1 MTPLLSTAE
10 SEILGILFG
19 DGSMS
24 KYRNSVHIAISGHK
38 YEDREYLVDRVR
50 PMFAG
55 LFGIL
60 LNVRYVKNENSMM
73 IYASNSA
80 IAMTLNEWG
89 MPYGR
94 KKLSRLVPTVRLDET
109 CFVRGIFDTDGCVY
123 RKYGEY
129 MQVQF
134 KSASPSL
141 MRYLKRCLLR
151 LGFHPTAITPDDTKF
166 RFFLSRQAEVTRFFR
181 TIEPRNSKHIKRFQ
195 KISVGSPFHP

>member
-60 LNVRYVKNENSMM
+60 LNVRFVKNENSMM

-94 KKLSRLVPTVRLDET
+94 KKLSRSCTN
-109 CFVRGIFDTDGCVY
+109 C
-123 RKYGEY
+123 
-129 MQVQF
+129 Q
-134 KSASPSL
+134 
-141 MRYLKRCLLR
+141 
-151 LGFHPTAITPDDTKF
+151 
-166 RFFLSRQAEVTRFFR
+166 TR
-181 TIEPRNSKHIKRFQ
+181 
-195 KISVGSPFHP
+195 

>member
-1 MTPLLSTAE
+1 
-10 SEILGILFG
+10 
-19 DGSMS
+19 MS

-73 IYASNSA
+73 LYASNTA

-109 CFVRGIFDTDGCVY
+109 CFVRGIFDTDGCLSQIRGVHASS
-123 RKYGEY
+123 
-129 MQVQF
+129 VQECIPKF
-134 KSASPSL
+134 DGILERVSAKAWISSNSH
-141 MRYLKRCLLR
+141 
-151 LGFHPTAITPDDTKF
+151 HP
-166 RFFLSRQAEVTRFFR
+166 R
-181 TIEPRNSKHIKRFQ
+181 
-195 KISVGSPFHP
+195 